1 MMWAIAL
8 AVAVDEANYS
18 LVVRPVLLRQ
28 SGMRRPEFCRQ
39 NLCHSGLPLTNLR
52 IKNTI

>member
-8 AVAVDEANYS
+8 AVAVDGANYS
-18 LVVRPVLLRQ
+18 LVLRTVLLRQ
-28 SGMRRPEFCRQ
+28 LGMRRPEFCHQ
-39 NLCHSGLPLTNLR
+39 NLCQLGLPLTNLS